1 MSSKSLDSK
10 RHPLSPELSERLK
23 PDSKERHHSNRDHHD
38 FQRRRQHR
46 RANKRGRRHKP
57 PRDRTPGG
65 TPCASLTSPQ
75 HQSSGGEGQ
84 QQRTLGSGSKTN
96 PGGGRN
102 GDPHRRPT
110 KAEASKQLVLR
121 PTKGPGLCAPKNST
135 QFIIDDHETSPFLDD
150 DVDMSSSSEEISP
163 KKYNTRSREASLS
176 LSRRVSISG
185 GGGGTPT
192 RGSPEKNVAASGTT
206 TSSTSVTA
214 VTASTAVIS
223 SSSSSSVRQY
233 QGGEAP
239 TSGETGNASDR
250 KTGQATPGNYVVND
264 DDYTLWAEFS
274 ERDFQT
280 VYESAHQEEVA
291 DWDRHRLIE
300 EITSLEKRQKEL
312 VNILARVDPEMYAQK
327 LEDQLEALQEKNRL
341 LRSTNGL
348 SSPEPSQPLIEVE
361 VEGSED
367 SEVLIVTSKS
377 QPSPRE
383 SPDTTSKE

>member
-1 MSSKSLDSK
+1 L
-10 RHPLSPELSERLK
+10 
-23 PDSKERHHSNRDHHD
+23 
-38 FQRRRQHR
+38 
-46 RANKRGRRHKP
+46 
-57 PRDRTPGG
+57 
-65 TPCASLTSPQ
+65 
-75 HQSSGGEGQ
+75 
-84 QQRTLGSGSKTN
+84 
-96 PGGGRN
+96 
-102 GDPHRRPT
+102 
-110 KAEASKQLVLR
+110 
-121 PTKGPGLCAPKNST
+121 
-135 QFIIDDHETSPFLDD
+135 
-150 DVDMSSSSEEISP
+150 
-163 KKYNTRSREASLS
+163 
-176 LSRRVSISG
+176 
-185 GGGGTPT
+185 
-192 RGSPEKNVAASGTT
+192 
-206 TSSTSVTA
+206 STSVTA
-214 VTASTAVIS
+214 STASTAVIS
-223 SSSSSSVRQY
+223 SWSSSSVRQY

-239 TSGETGNASDR
+239 TSGETGSGTGNASDR

-341 LRSTNGL
+341 LRSGTNGL
-348 SSPEPSQPLIEVE
+348 SSSPEPSQPLLEAAEVN
-361 VEGSED
+361 EGSED

>member
-1 MSSKSLDSK
+1 MGYFFNF
-10 RHPLSPELSERLK
+10 
-23 PDSKERHHSNRDHHD
+23 SNRDHHD

-65 TPCASLTSPQ
+65 TPCASSLTSPQ

-84 QQRTLGSGSKTN
+84 QQRPLGGSGSKTN

-192 RGSPEKNVAASGTT
+192 RGSPEKTVAASG
-206 TSSTSVTA
+206 S
-214 VTASTAVIS
+214 
-223 SSSSSSVRQY
+223 
-233 QGGEAP
+233 
-239 TSGETGNASDR
+239 
-250 KTGQATPGNYVVND
+250 
-264 DDYTLWAEFS
+264 L
-274 ERDFQT
+274 
-280 VYESAHQEEVA
+280 SA
-291 DWDRHRLIE
+291 
-300 EITSLEKRQKEL
+300 
-312 VNILARVDPEMYAQK
+312 
-327 LEDQLEALQEKNRL
+327 
-341 LRSTNGL
+341 
-348 SSPEPSQPLIEVE
+348 
-361 VEGSED
+361 
-367 SEVLIVTSKS
+367 
-377 QPSPRE
+377 
-383 SPDTTSKE
+383 

>member
-84 QQRTLGSGSKTN
+84 QQRPLGSGSKTN

-185 GGGGTPT
+185 GGSGTPT

-223 SSSSSSVRQY
+223 SWSSSSVRQY

-264 DDYTLWAEFS
+264 EDYTLWAEFS
-274 ERDFQT
+274 DRDFQT
-280 VYESAHQEEVA
+280 VYESAHQEEVG

-348 SSPEPSQPLIEVE
+348 SSPEPSQPLIEAE

>member
-1 MSSKSLDSK
+1 M
-10 RHPLSPELSERLK
+10 
-23 PDSKERHHSNRDHHD
+23 
-38 FQRRRQHR
+38 
-46 RANKRGRRHKP
+46 
-57 PRDRTPGG
+57 
-65 TPCASLTSPQ
+65 
-75 HQSSGGEGQ
+75 
-84 QQRTLGSGSKTN
+84 
-96 PGGGRN
+96 
-102 GDPHRRPT
+102 
-110 KAEASKQLVLR
+110 
-121 PTKGPGLCAPKNST
+121 
-135 QFIIDDHETSPFLDD
+135 
-150 DVDMSSSSEEISP
+150 
-163 KKYNTRSREASLS
+163 
-176 LSRRVSISG
+176 
-185 GGGGTPT
+185 
-192 RGSPEKNVAASGTT
+192 
-206 TSSTSVTA
+206 
-214 VTASTAVIS
+214 
-223 SSSSSSVRQY
+223 
-233 QGGEAP
+233 
-239 TSGETGNASDR
+239 TGNASDR

-341 LRSTNGL
+341 LRSSNGL
-348 SSPEPSQPLIEVE
+348 SSPEPSQPLIEAE